1 MLAHKFVTPQIPAR
15 VVVLGAGGFVGSAA
29 AERLAFD
36 GVPVVRLGR
45 QEINLCDRDAAEKL
59 AEQLDPNDAL
69 LVVSAN
75 APCKNTTMLAENVQ
89 MMDSV
94 CRALEATPVSHLV
107 YISSDAVYADDPNPL
122 HEASK
127 VQPDSLHGMM
137 HAARELMLG
146 SVLNDTPF
154 AVLRPSLLYGLA
166 DPHNGYGPNQFRR
179 RAEAGEDIVLFGD
192 GEERRDH
199 VLIDDVAEV
208 ISLTVRHRSHGALNV
223 ATGDVTSFRDVAEM
237 VAGHFDAP
245 PTIRTRPRQGP
256 MPHNGYRPFD
266 IEACRVAFPNFRYT
280 SLGEGLARIHA
291 AAQEAMHGGG

>member
-1 MLAHKFVTPQIPAR
+1 MLVHNFDTPQTPAR
-15 VVVLGAGGFVGSAA
+15 VVVLGAGGFVGNAA
-29 AERLAFD
+29 ADRLLFG
-36 GVPVVRLGR
+36 GVPTMRLGR
-45 QEINLCDRDAAEKL
+45 QEIDLCEKDAAEKL
-59 AEQLDPNDAL
+59 AEQLDPSDAL

-75 APCKNTTMLAENVQ
+75 APCKDTTMLAENVQ
-89 MMDSV
+89 MIDSV
-94 CRALEATPVSHLV
+94 CRALETVTVSHLV

-122 HEASK
+122 HEASV

-137 HAARELMLG
+137 HAARELMLK

-154 AVLRPSLLYGLA
+154 AVLRPTLLYGPA

-208 ISLTVRHRSHGALNV
+208 ICLTLRHRSHGILNI

-237 VAGHFDAP
+237 VAGYFEGP
-245 PTIRTRPRQGP
+245 PEICTRPRQGP

-266 IEACRVAFPNFRYT
+266 IETCRAAFPNFRYT
-280 SLGEGLARIHA
+280 PLSEGLAKTHT
-291 AAQEAMHGGG
+291 AAQRARGGG

>member
-1 MLAHKFVTPQIPAR
+1 MLVHKFDTPQTPAR
-15 VVVLGAGGFVGSAA
+15 VVVLGAGGFVGGAA
-29 AERLAFD
+29 ADRLLFA
-36 GVPVVRLGR
+36 GVPTMRLGR
-45 QEINLCDRDAAEKL
+45 QEIDLCEKDAAEKL
-59 AEQLDPNDAL
+59 AEQLDPSDAL

-94 CRALEATPVSHLV
+94 CRALEAAPVSHLV

-122 HEASK
+122 HEDSK

-179 RAEAGEDIVLFGD
+179 RAEAGDDIELFGE

-208 ISLTVRHRSHGALNV
+208 IRLTLCHRSHGALNV
-223 ATGDVTSFRDVAEM
+223 ATGEVTSFRDVAEM

-245 PTIRTRPRQGP
+245 PGISTRPRQGP
-256 MPHNGYRPFD
+256 MPHNGYRAFD
-266 IEACRVAFPNFRYT
+266 IEACRTAFPSFRYT
-280 SLGEGLARIHA
+280 PLGEGLAKTHA
-291 AAQEAMHGGG
+291 AAQEAKPGA